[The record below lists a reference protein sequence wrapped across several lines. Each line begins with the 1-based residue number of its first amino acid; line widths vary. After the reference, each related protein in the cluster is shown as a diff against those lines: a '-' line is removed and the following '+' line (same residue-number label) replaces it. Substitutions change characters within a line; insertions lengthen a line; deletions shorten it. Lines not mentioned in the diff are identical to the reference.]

1 MSDDHTTATT
11 DIIQRFIFDGS
22 DIRGEQVTLADA
34 YREVLENNPAPA
46 PVQQLLGEMLAAAAL
61 LSSTLKFDGVI
72 TLQAQGDGP
81 VPLIMAECSRHKA
94 LRGIARK
101 PADGGDF
108 ALAADTSLT
117 GLIGKGVLAI
127 TIDPDKGER
136 YQGIVPLDKPTL
148 AECLGDYFAQSEQLA
163 TRLWLTADGKR
174 AGGLLVQ
181 ALPKQ
186 LVADEQANADQW
198 DTVVALAH
206 TAKSDE
212 LLYLDHSQMLY
223 RLFNELPV
231 RLFDPQPLQF
241 ACTCSETRS
250 LNALA
255 QLQREELYEILT
267 EQGHITIDCQFCNQQ
282 YRFDEPQIRTLF
294 DDQPPTVH

>member
-1 MSDDHTTATT
+1 MSDATPEPTT
-11 DIIQRFIFDGS
+11 DILQRFLFDES
-22 DIRGEQVTLADA
+22 DIRGEQVTLAEA
-34 YREVLENNPAPA
+34 YRDVLAHNPAPA

-81 VPLIMAECSRHKA
+81 VPLMMAECTRHQA
-94 LRGIARK
+94 LRGIAR
-101 PADGGDF
+101 PGESGEF
-108 ALAADTSLT
+108 ALSEDTSLT
-117 GLIGKGVLAI
+117 GLLGSGVLAI

-136 YQGIVPLDKPTL
+136 YQGIVPLDQPTL
-148 AECLGDYFAQSEQLA
+148 ALCLEAYFAQSEQLA
-163 TRLWLTADGKR
+163 TRLWLAADGKR

-186 LVADEQANADQW
+186 LVADESDNADQW

-206 TAKSDE
+206 TVKPDE
-212 LLYLDHSQMLY
+212 LLYLDHSQNLY
-223 RLFNELPV
+223 RLFNELAV
-231 RLFDPQPLQF
+231 RLFDPQPLRF
-241 ACTCSETRS
+241 ACTCSESRS

-255 QLQREELYEILT
+255 QLKREELNEILT

-282 YRFDEPQIRTLF
+282 YRFEAQQIDALF
-294 DDQPPTVH
+294 DAEPPTLH

>member
-1 MSDDHTTATT
+1 MSDDQTAATA
-11 DIIQRFIFDGS
+11 DIMQRFLFEGS
-22 DIRGEQVTLADA
+22 DIRGEQVTLAAA

-46 PVQQLLGEMLAAAAL
+46 PVQQLLGEMLAAVAL
-61 LSSTLKFDGVI
+61 LSSTLKFDGII

-94 LRGIARK
+94 LRAIARQ
-101 PADGGDF
+101 PVGGEF
-108 ALAADTSLT
+108 VLGADTSLA
-117 GLIGKGVLAI
+117 GLLGKGVLAI
-127 TIDPDKGER
+127 TIDPEKGER

-148 AECLGDYFAQSEQLA
+148 AECLDAYFAQSEQLA
-163 TRLWLTADGKR
+163 TRLWLAADGKR

-186 LVADEQANADQW
+186 LVADEQANAEQW

-206 TAKSDE
+206 TAKPDE

-223 RLFNELPV
+223 RLFNELAV

-241 ACTCSETRS
+241 ACTCSEQRS

-255 QLQREELYEILT
+255 QLNRDELYEILT

-282 YRFDEPQIRTLF
+282 YRFDEPQIRAHLE
-294 DDQPPTVH
+294 DLPPTVH